1 MNGKKLLSQ
10 YGLKWN
16 PFIKEIPIEGLVQLP
31 RIEEFCWRVE
41 NLVMDGGFAMITGD
55 VGTGKSATLRCLFDR
70 LNKLREINV
79 QELERS
85 QSSLADFYR
94 EIGTLFA
101 VDFKVTNRFNTFK
114 LLREKWQTHIESTLF
129 RPVLLIDE
137 AQDMHPVVLSELRS
151 ISSIH
156 FDSRSIIT
164 VILCGDERLPVKLNS
179 AELLPL
185 KSRIRTRLITEPLS
199 PKDLAQTL
207 IQIITK
213 AGNPNL
219 MTKEVIHT
227 LSDHSM
233 GNLRALMNM
242 SMELLEIALKRDLP
256 QIDEKL
262 FLEFYSQNQRI
273 PKKLSSPKSS

>member
-1 MNGKKLLSQ
+1 MNNKKLLSQ

-16 PFIKEIPIEGLVQLP
+16 PFIKEVPIEGLVQLP

-55 VGTGKSATLRCLFDR
+55 VGTGKSATLRYLYDHLSR
-70 LNKLREINV
+70 LRELNV
-79 QELERS
+79 QELQRS

-94 EIGTLFA
+94 EMGLLFN

-164 VILCGDERLPVKLNS
+164 VIICGDERLPEKLNS
-179 AELLPL
+179 SELLPL
-185 KSRIRTRLITEPLS
+185 KSRIRTRLVTETLS
-199 PKDLAQTL
+199 SKDLAEIL
-207 IQIITK
+207 SESIRK
-213 AGNPNL
+213 AGNQTL
-219 MTKEVIHT
+219 LTKDVINT
-227 LSDHSM
+227 LADHSL
-233 GNLRALMNM
+233 GNLRAMMNM
-242 SMELLEIALKRDLP
+242 GTELLEIAIKRDLP

-262 FLEFYSQNQRI
+262 FLEFYSQPQQVSR
-273 PKKLSSPKSS
+273 KLNRQKSR